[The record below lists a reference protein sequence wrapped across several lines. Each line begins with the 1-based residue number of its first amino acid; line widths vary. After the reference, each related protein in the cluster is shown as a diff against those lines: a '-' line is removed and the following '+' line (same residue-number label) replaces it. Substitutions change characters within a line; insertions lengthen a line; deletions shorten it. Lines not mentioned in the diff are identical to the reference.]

1 MERKSLFKLG
11 IKDGYPIGLGYFPL
25 AFTLGIGASNLGL
38 ALPTSITMA
47 LLSFTGVGQLTT
59 MDLIST
65 HESYIGIFLA
75 LLVINLRNIVL
86 SLTMAGKL
94 DPKVGLGKKLFIAMG
109 NTDEIF
115 ALTIRKEGKLQGNY
129 LLGVIAIPYFAW
141 FAGIVIGGIAG
152 DILPH
157 QVTVAL
163 HMALYGMLIA
173 SIVPAV
179 KESKPVMYVAVL
191 SGILSCIFKWANA
204 LFTGDSAVDK
214 FFSILFSKSGVIII
228 GSLVSAMVV
237 ASRFPTKKKEEES
250 E

>member
-1 MERKSLFKLG
+1 MGKKSLFKTGL
-11 IKDGYPIGLGYFPL
+11 KDGYPIGLGYFPL

-38 ALPTSITMA
+38 ALPKTIAMA
-47 LLSFTGVGQLTT
+47 MLSFTGVGQLTT

-65 HESYIGIFLA
+65 QESYIGIFLA

-86 SLTMAGKL
+86 SLSMAGKL

-115 ALTIRKEGKLQGNY
+115 ALTIRKEGRLQGNY
-129 LLGVIAIPYFAW
+129 LLGVMALPYFAW
-141 FAGIVIGGIAG
+141 FAGAMIGGIAG

-157 QVTVAL
+157 QITIAL
-163 HMALYGMLIA
+163 GMALYGMLIA

-179 KESKPVMYVAVL
+179 KESKPVLYVAILSGVL
-191 SGILSCIFKWANA
+191 SCLFKWFNT
-204 LFTGDSAVDK
+204 LFTGDSMVDK
-214 FFSILFSKSGVIII
+214 IFSILFSKSGVIII

-237 ASRFPTKKKEEES
+237 ASKFPTKKKEDE
-250 E
+250 